1 MLKRLKGLFG
11 PSNDLSHKRIYL
23 DYASVT
29 PQDPRVIEYVAKIS
43 SQYFANPSSL
53 HADGVQAEK
62 HVEECRKKIATIL
75 DGHADEIIFTSGGTE
90 SDNLAIKGVI
100 ENLSNNFARTSG
112 NLAKSAKSDG
122 AVKDFENMQN
132 TLPHIITSVIEHP
145 AILEL
150 LRELEKEERCIV
162 TYIPVTSDGIVDLK
176 ELKKSLK
183 KETVLITV
191 QYVNNEIGT
200 IQPISEI
207 AKLIRHHRKEHRI
220 ATPYFHTDAC
230 QAPLYCSLRV
240 PSLGIDMLTLDGG
253 KIYGPRGIGIL
264 YTRRGL
270 KLTPQIIGGSQEHEM
285 RAGTENVPA
294 ISGFT
299 YALELAHKEFVT
311 GTESQRV
318 GRLREEMIKEIEK
331 INQNCPRAKHSSSK
345 KITFNGSFDP
355 KKRVPNNLNIC
366 VSGMDAEFAVLWL
379 DARGIS
385 LSSVTSCRSKNE
397 DSFSYVVQAL
407 DNSNHNMTQTSLYMS
422 ENPAET
428 AKSATK
434 NLVVST
440 DCSKSSLRITLGRFT
455 TERQVKQATEIL
467 ISYLTR
473 ML

>member
-1 MLKRLKGLFG
+1 MLNYIKNLVKK
-11 PSNDLSHKRIYL
+11 DRIYL
-23 DYASVT
+23 DYASIT
-29 PQDPRVIEYVAKIS
+29 PIEPRVIKHVAKIS
-43 SQYFANPSSL
+43 ETYFANPSSL
-53 HADGVQAEK
+53 HRDGVQAEK

-90 SDNLAIKGVI
+90 SDNLAVKGVI
-100 ENLSNNFARTSG
+100 ENLSNDFARTSR
-112 NLAKSAKSDG
+112 NLAKLAKSTKSDG
-122 AVKDFENMQN
+122 AVKDFGNAQN
-132 TLPHIITSVIEHP
+132 TLPHIITSTIEHP

-150 LRELEKEERCIV
+150 LRKLEKEERCVV

-183 KETVLITV
+183 KETVLVTI

-207 AKLIRHHRKEHRI
+207 AKLIRHHRKENQV

-230 QAPLYCSLRV
+230 QAPLYCSLRI
-240 PSLGIDMLTLDGG
+240 PALGVDMLTLDGG

-299 YALELAHKEFVT
+299 YALELAHLEFLK
-311 GTESQRV
+311 GHEAQRV
-318 GRLREEMIKEIEK
+318 WRLREEIIKEIEK
-331 INQNCPRAKHSSSK
+331 INQNSPRAKHSNSK
-345 KITFNGSFDP
+345 KIIFNGSFDP

-366 VSGMDAEFAVLWL
+366 VPGMDAEFAVLWL
-379 DARGIS
+379 DARGVS
-385 LSSVTSCRSKNE
+385 VSSVTSCRSKNE
-397 DSFSYVVQAL
+397 DSFSYVVKAL
-407 DNSNHNMTQTSLYMS
+407 NDSNDASTETSL
-422 ENPAET
+422 N
-428 AKSATK
+428 
-434 NLVVST
+434 VSDDIP
-440 DCSKSSLRITLGRFT
+440 DCSKSSLRITFGRFT
-455 TERQVKQATEIL
+455 TEKQVKQATKIL